1 MQQSVF
7 MHVFS
12 KPRAF
17 RNCRLSDRLHHCVA
31 AGQLQMRQIKRDE
44 SQVVGVCCLSNVWGK
59 SGRIY
64 CSIFTMA
71 GFWKTARNEWKVG
84 AAITNSPYHPE
95 IPSSIPGWCWS
106 PLQLGAYWEP
116 IDEFSQSGGMEINQC
131 NTKTLPMCNK
141 RDMVCQWLEWKNW
154 PDSHCALTSTQL
166 INFGMNW
173 DADCNPNLL
182 FLWLMSTNPH
192 SHAAKSSGKPSQEG

>member
-1 MQQSVF
+1 MWHGESAGLKYNAFHTPGLLHQACINTLTQRQYAAARCGDPPLFVQQCYMQQSVF

-71 GFWKTARNEWKVG
+71 GFWKTARNEWKGG

-95 IPSSIPGWCWS
+95 IPSSIPG
-106 PLQLGAYWEP
+106 
-116 IDEFSQSGGMEINQC
+116 
-131 NTKTLPMCNK
+131 
-141 RDMVCQWLEWKNW
+141 
-154 PDSHCALTSTQL
+154 
-166 INFGMNW
+166 
-173 DADCNPNLL
+173 
-182 FLWLMSTNPH
+182 
-192 SHAAKSSGKPSQEG
+192 